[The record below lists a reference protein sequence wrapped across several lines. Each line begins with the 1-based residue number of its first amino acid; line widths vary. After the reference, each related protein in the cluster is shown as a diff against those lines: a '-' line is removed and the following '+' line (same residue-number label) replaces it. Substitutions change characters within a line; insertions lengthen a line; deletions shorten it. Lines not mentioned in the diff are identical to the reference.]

1 MGGGRGSARVSGM
14 KSALFLI
21 LAALALVAIAC
32 EAAVPTPTTAP
43 VATHTPVPT
52 PTPTPIPPDALEI
65 VRATE
70 DNLREASS
78 YRLAI
83 VVEEG
88 DMERTVVVEVVPPD
102 RGRYIMEIPLG
113 PTTIFEMETIL
124 IGESQYT
131 LYPGF
136 QAWFSVSE
144 PGASQSGFQG
154 FPYDLAVLRDAVES
168 FELVGEGVIDGV
180 EAYRLTGVGSEEL
193 RQAVGF
199 QPGVGATELELWIG
213 RDDLLPLRIET
224 SVEDPEGTLVFVY
237 SEYGA
242 ELDISAPEESLD
254 ARYLEGLMLGALNP
268 EQLGQLVRAF
278 PVPGQQCIEEEIGA
292 DAYREVIGGDSIEGF
307 LVLGAFL
314 TCEEMIFPRGVEQA
328 GG

>member
-1 MGGGRGSARVSGM
+1 M
-14 KSALFLI
+14 LF
-21 LAALALVAIAC
+21 ALAC
-32 EAAVPTPTTAP
+32 EGLVPTATAIP
-43 VATHTPVPT
+43 VATSTAAPAPTSTPAPT
-52 PTPTPIPPDALEI
+52 PLDALAI
-65 VRATE
+65 VRSAE
-70 DNLREASS
+70 ENLREASS
-78 YRLAI
+78 FRLAI

-88 DMERTVVVEVVPPD
+88 GMERTVVVEVAPPD

-113 PTTIFEMETIL
+113 PTTILEMETIL
-124 IGESQYT
+124 IGESQYI

-136 QAWFSVSE
+136 QAWFSVVES
-144 PGASQSGFQG
+144 GASQSGFQG

-199 QPGVGATELELWIG
+199 QPGVGAPELELWIS
-213 RDDLLPLRIET
+213 RADLLPLRIET

-242 ELDISAPEESLD
+242 EFDISAPDEPLD

-314 TCEEMIFPRGVEQA
+314 TCKELILPTGVGQA

>member
-1 MGGGRGSARVSGM
+1 MVFIFVVMAFAG
-14 KSALFLI
+14 L
-21 LAALALVAIAC
+21 AC
-32 EAAVPTPTTAP
+32 EAPVPTPTTVPIAMP
-43 VATHTPVPT
+43 TPVPT
-52 PTPTPIPPDALEI
+52 PTPTPTPPDALEI
-65 VRATE
+65 VRAAE
-70 DNLREASS
+70 VNLREASS
-78 YRLAI
+78 FRLAI

-102 RGRYIMEIPLG
+102 RGRYIMELPLG
-113 PTTIFEMETIL
+113 PTTILEMETIL

-136 QAWFSVSE
+136 QAWFSVVESS
-144 PGASQSGFQG
+144 ASQSGFQG

-242 ELDISAPEESLD
+242 EFDISPPDESLD

-314 TCEEMIFPRGVEQA
+314 TCKELILPTGVGQA

>member
-1 MGGGRGSARVSGM
+1 M
-14 KSALFLI
+14 
-21 LAALALVAIAC
+21 
-32 EAAVPTPTTAP
+32 
-43 VATHTPVPT
+43 PT
-52 PTPTPIPPDALEI
+52 PTPTPTPPDALEI
-65 VRATE
+65 VRAAE
-70 DNLREASS
+70 ENLRETSS
-78 YRLAI
+78 FRLAI

-113 PTTIFEMETIL
+113 PTTILEMETIL

-136 QAWFSVSE
+136 QAWFSVVES
-144 PGASQSGFQG
+144 GASQSGFQG

-199 QPGVGATELELWIG
+199 QPGVGAPELELWIG

-242 ELDISAPEESLD
+242 ELGHLCPRRAPGRKVSRRAHTGSAESG
-254 ARYLEGLMLGALNP
+254 AVGPIGTGLSGA
-268 EQLGQLVRAF
+268 GSAVHR
-278 PVPGQQCIEEEIGA
+278 
-292 DAYREVIGGDSIEGF
+292 GGDRGGC
-307 LVLGAFL
+307 L
-314 TCEEMIFPRGVEQA
+314 PRGDRW
-328 GG
+328 G

>member
-1 MGGGRGSARVSGM
+1 MLFVLG
-14 KSALFLI
+14 ALMIF
-21 LAALALVAIAC
+21 ALAC
-32 EAAVPTPTTAP
+32 EAPVPTPTAAP
-43 VATHTPVPT
+43 AATSTPVPT
-52 PTPTPIPPDALEI
+52 PTPTPAPTPPNALEI
-65 VRATE
+65 VRAAE
-70 DNLREASS
+70 GNLREASS
-78 YRLAI
+78 FRLAI

-113 PTTIFEMETIL
+113 PTTILEMETIL

-136 QAWFSVSE
+136 QAWFSVGE
-144 PGASQSGFQG
+144 LGASQTGFQG
-154 FPYDLAVLRDAVES
+154 FPYDLADLRDAVDS

-180 EAYRLTGVGSEEL
+180 DAYRLTGVGSEEL

-199 QPGVGATELELWIG
+199 QPGIGATALELWIG
-213 RDDLLPLRIET
+213 QDNLLPLRIEA
-224 SVEDPEGTLVFVY
+224 SVEDPGGTLVFVY
-237 SEYGA
+237 SEYGTV
-242 ELDISAPEESLD
+242 LDISAPDESLD
-254 ARYLEGLMLGALNP
+254 VRYLEGLMLGALNP
-268 EQLGQLVRAF
+268 EQLGELVRAF

-314 TCEEMIFPRGVEQA
+314 TCEEMILPTGVGQA

>member
-1 MGGGRGSARVSGM
+1 MGGGTSARVSGM
-14 KSALFLI
+14 RSALFLI
-21 LAALALVAIAC
+21 LAALALAAIAC
-32 EAAVPTPTTAP
+32 EAAVPTPTTVP
-43 VATHTPVPT
+43 VATSTPVPT
-52 PTPTPIPPDALEI
+52 PTPTPTPPDALEI
-65 VRATE
+65 VRAAE
-70 DNLREASS
+70 VNLREASS

-113 PTTIFEMETIL
+113 PTTILEMETIL

-136 QAWFSVSE
+136 QAWFSVVES
-144 PGASQSGFQG
+144 GASQSGFQG

-224 SVEDPEGTLVFVY
+224 SVEEPEGTLVFVY

-242 ELDISAPEESLD
+242 ELDISAPDDSLD

-314 TCEEMIFPRGVEQA
+314 TCEELILPTGVGQA

>member
-1 MGGGRGSARVSGM
+1 MR
-14 KSALFLI
+14 
-21 LAALALVAIAC
+21 AAEV
-32 EAAVPTPTTAP
+32 
-43 VATHTPVPT
+43 
-52 PTPTPIPPDALEI
+52 
-65 VRATE
+65 
-70 DNLREASS
+70 NLRETSS

-113 PTTIFEMETIL
+113 PTTILEMETIL

-136 QAWFSVSE
+136 QAWFSGVES
-144 PGASQSGFQG
+144 GASQSGFHG

-168 FELVGEGVIDGV
+168 FELVGEGAIDGV

-199 QPGVGATELELWIG
+199 QPGVGAPELELWIG

-242 ELDISAPEESLD
+242 ELDISPPDESLD

-292 DAYREVIGGDSIEGF
+292 DAYREVIGGDSIEASWCWVRF
-307 LVLGAFL
+307 SRA
-314 TCEEMIFPRGVEQA
+314 RR
-328 GG
+328 

>member
-1 MGGGRGSARVSGM
+1 M
-14 KSALFLI
+14 KRALLFV
-21 LAALALVAIAC
+21 LAGLLLAGLAC
-32 EAAVPTPTTAP
+32 EAPVPTATTVPVATSTPVPAPTPTST
-43 VATHTPVPT
+43 
-52 PTPTPIPPDALEI
+52 PPDALEI
-65 VRATE
+65 VRAAE
-70 DNLREASS
+70 ENLREASS
-78 YRLAI
+78 FRLAI

-88 DMERTVVVEVVPPD
+88 DKERTVVVEVVPPD
-102 RGRYIMEIPLG
+102 RGRYIMDIPVG
-113 PTTIFEMETIL
+113 PTTILEMETIL

-136 QAWFSVSE
+136 QAWFSMGES
-144 PGASQSGFQG
+144 GASQSGFQG
-154 FPYDLAVLRDAVES
+154 FPYGLADLRDAVES

-180 EAYRLTGVGSEEL
+180 AAYRLTGVGSAEL

-199 QPGVGATELELWIG
+199 QPGVGAPELELWIG

-242 ELDISAPEESLD
+242 ELDISAPDEPLD
-254 ARYLEGLMLGALNP
+254 IRYLEGLMLGALNP

-314 TCEEMIFPRGVEQA
+314 TCEEMIFPTGVGQA